1 MMDSYSIIIIIVA
14 SVKDER
20 SFRLYPLPIF
30 VLADKDKS
38 KFRERQ
44 VTVLR
49 VASLESDISVS
60 LFSTCYLGHPAN
72 INQSGLSIVIDII
85 SLSCYL

>member
-1 MMDSYSIIIIIVA
+1 MMDSCSIIIIIVA

-38 KFRERQ
+38 KFRERL

-49 VASLESDISVS
+49 V
-60 LFSTCYLGHPAN
+60 P
-72 INQSGLSIVIDII
+72 
-85 SLSCYL
+85 